1 MALRAMQTRV
11 KLFGPDSIAT
21 LNSAEILGEVYMLSD
36 RWKEAEELWSQIM
49 EASEEVQG
57 PAHHNTLLSIITL
70 STAYRN
76 QGRWK
81 EAEEIQAKGIDL
93 CLKAV

>member
-1 MALRAMQTRV
+1 M
-11 KLFGPDSIAT
+11 
-21 LNSAEILGEVYMLSD
+21 LGD

-49 EASEEVQG
+49 ETSEKLDG
-57 PAHHNTLLSIITL
+57 PDHHNTLLSMITL

-81 EAEEIQAKGIDL
+81 EAEEIQAKGIQL
-93 CLKAV
+93 